1 VLVAIDPVGI
11 IKVAAPGGPSAGL
24 IVKLKSS
31 SEYNASEPA
40 TLILKLNVFATAGVP
55 LIRPVPVP
63 KFSPVGKLPDTTD
76 QLYGV
81 VPPVA
86 CRVRLYP
93 VPTVPEDNGLLI
105 VIVGGVGAG
114 LMVKLKSFSEY
125 RALEPVARARKL

>member
-1 VLVAIDPVGI
+1 LVAV
-11 IKVAAPGGPSAGL
+11 
-24 IVKLKSS
+24 
-31 SEYNASEPA
+31 
-40 TLILKLNVFATAGVP
+40 GVP
-55 LIRPVPVP
+55 LITPVLLLRPNPG
-63 KFSPVGKLPDTTD
+63 GKLPDMMD

-86 CRVRLYP
+86 NRVLLYE
-93 VPTVPEDNGLLI
+93 VPTVPETNGLVV